1 MHWFDGIAAVLLIG
15 LAIRGYGRGLIQQ
28 VSALLAVSLGLA
40 GGLYL
45 HGAAAEMLPSF
56 GHPVLRLVAAFT
68 VVFVAVA
75 LSVNLLARVLRGLV
89 QALLLGVFDRLLGAL
104 VGAILGVQIL
114 MVAVLLV
121 VRYLPEGPDWL
132 AGARSAPLLYA
143 ALEAVLPLLP
153 DHFLDFL
160 DRPSDASDGLLERV
174 DGLRQ
179 EAGAALRKVQEAK
192 SGAADGS

>member
-1 MHWFDGIAAVLLIG
+1 MHLFDGIAAVLLIG
-15 LAIRGYGRGLIQQ
+15 LAIRGYGRGLVQQ
-28 VSALLAVSLGLA
+28 IGSLLAVSLGLA

-45 HGAAAEMLPSF
+45 HGAAADMLPSF

-75 LSVNLLARVLRGLV
+75 LAVNVLARILRTLV

-104 VGAILGVQIL
+104 LGVLLGVQVL
-114 MVAVLLV
+114 MVVVLLV

-132 AGARSAPLLYA
+132 AEARSAPPLFA

-153 DHFLDFL
+153 EHFLEFL
-160 DRPSDASDGLLERV
+160 DRPSGASGGLLERV

-179 EAGAALRKVQEAK
+179 EAGDVLRKVQEAK
-192 SGAADGS
+192 SGAAGGA